1 MVYIKSNAEQTI
13 LLPTDLRTII
23 SQDHICYLI
32 EVFTDVI
39 NVKIADS
46 NKNVLEKVKPT
57 NIKRYVSTL
66 YEKDKIAF

>member
-23 SQDHICYLI
+23 PKDHICYLI

-39 NVKIADS
+39 NVKIADF
-46 NKNVLEKVKPT
+46 NKNVLEKVKLTGIKKYILT
-57 NIKRYVSTL
+57 N
-66 YEKDKIAF
+66 

>member
-13 LLPTDLRTII
+13 LLPTNLRPII
-23 SQDHICYLI
+23 PKDHICYLI

-46 NKNVLEKVKPT
+46 NKNVLEKVKLTGIKKYILT
-57 NIKRYVSTL
+57 N
-66 YEKDKIAF
+66 

>member
-23 SQDHICYLI
+23 SKDHICYLI

-39 NVKIADS
+39 NVKIADF
-46 NKNVLEKVKPT
+46 NKNVLEKVKLTGIKKYILT
-57 NIKRYVSTL
+57 N
-66 YEKDKIAF
+66 